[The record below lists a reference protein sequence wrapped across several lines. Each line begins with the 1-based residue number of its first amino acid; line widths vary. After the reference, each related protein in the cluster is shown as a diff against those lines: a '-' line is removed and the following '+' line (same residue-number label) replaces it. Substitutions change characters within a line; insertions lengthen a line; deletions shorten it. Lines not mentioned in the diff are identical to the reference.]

1 MSELIRIPVSRP
13 DISNEDILAV
23 KQEMQSLN
31 LSGHSNS
38 VKKFEEKLAEYLNV
52 KEVIA
57 VSNGTVALDLS
68 IEALEIQKSD
78 LCIVP
83 TFTIVSTVSELA
95 RRGARIRLVDAD
107 PISWSMDVNKA
118 VNMIDASVEL
128 VLPVHIY
135 GLSVDMNPLLKA
147 QNEYGFKIL
156 EDAAEAL
163 SVKFGEKFCGAFG
176 DLATFS
182 FYANKLI
189 TCGEGGAIVTDDLE
203 LSDRLRSLRNL
214 RFSNTE
220 RFIHD
225 GFGYNARLSGL
236 SATLAMSQLNRIN
249 ELSEKKHT
257 LVKLYLEGLR
267 NHPWLGHHVEKIEN
281 SKNEYWVFGVL
292 LSPDAPFNAKQL
304 QSKLESEGIETR
316 RFFCPLHLQPF
327 IRNFNFEF
335 SKNEM
340 KVSESLW
347 DRGLYLP
354 LGAGIKEGEVIRV
367 LETLWKLSKSQSIL

>member
-1 MSELIRIPVSRP
+1 MISDQIKIPVSRP
-13 DISNEDILAV
+13 EISNEDILAV
-23 KQEMQSLN
+23 EQEMKSLN

-38 VKKFEEKLAEYLNV
+38 IRKFEEKLAEYLNV
-52 KEVIA
+52 KEVVA
-57 VSNGTVALDLS
+57 VSNGTTALDLS
-68 IEALEIQKSD
+68 IEALEIEKHD

-83 TFTIVSTVSELA
+83 SFTIVSTVSELA
-95 RRGARIRLVDAD
+95 RRGARIKLVDSD
-107 PISWSMDVNKA
+107 PISWSIDMNKTLDI
-118 VNMIDASVEL
+118 IDSNVKL

-135 GLSVDMNPLLKA
+135 GLSVDMNPLLEA
-147 QNEYGFKIL
+147 QNKYGFKVL

-163 SVKFGEKFCGAFG
+163 SVKYGEKLCGSFG

-189 TCGEGGAIVTDDLE
+189 TCGEGGAIATDNLM

-214 RFSNTE
+214 RFSKSE
-220 RFIHD
+220 RFVHD
-225 GFGYNARLSGL
+225 GLGYNARLSGL
-236 SATLAMSQLNRIN
+236 SATLAMSQLSRIN
-249 ELSEKKHT
+249 ELSNKKNA

-267 NHPWLGHHVEKIEN
+267 NHPWLEHHVEQIAN

-304 QSKLESEGIETR
+304 QSKLEAEGIETR

-327 IRNFNFEF
+327 IRNYNFEF
-335 SKNEM
+335 SKNDF

-347 DRGLYLP
+347 ERGLYLP
-354 LGAGIKEGEVIRV
+354 LGSGIREDEVKRV
-367 LETLWKLSKSQSIL
+367 VDSLWALARS